1 MSVHPSTT
9 ICCGSVNDE
18 PDKPRVLLT
27 VLMHQLL
34 HLNSN
39 QICL

>member
-1 MSVHPSTT
+1 MSVHPPTT

-27 VLMHQLL
+27 VLIYQRLN
-34 HLNSN
+34 LNSN